1 MKKLGKRV
9 TMSVR
14 LLPEQRRVVE
24 LLSAHYTVEL
34 GRHCTM
40 AEVLHRAIEL
50 LAKEEGV
57 TAKR

>member
-1 MKKLGKRV
+1 
-9 TMSVR
+9 MSVR